1 LRDDVGSIRKNGKE
15 AVMKYTTKQGDMHD
29 GISYALYHN
38 EKYMQNI
45 IESNI
50 QHVGIWQFFAG
61 VELDVP
67 DTIEEMGPN
76 LPPWRAE

>member
-1 LRDDVGSIRKNGKE
+1 
-15 AVMKYTTKQGDMHD
+15 
-29 GISYALYHN
+29 
-38 EKYMQNI
+38 MQNI

-61 VELDVP
+61 VELDAP